1 MCLAVPSKVVHKI
14 DDVMATVEV
23 YGARKNINLMLM
35 SESVEEGEYV
45 LVHAGF
51 AIQKVDE
58 STANEALRLIQ
69 EMADLLEA
77 GIDISDTLKEN
88 FEALIETSVE
98 KLRQWG
104 LEITEKANVSGS
116 TI

>member
-1 MCLAVPSKVVHKI
+1 MCLAVPSKVVHI
-14 DDVMATVEV
+14 LSDVMATVEV

-35 SESVEEGEYV
+35 SDPVEEGQYV

-77 GIDISDTLKEN
+77 EEDPDEACGYPPAGI
-88 FEALIETSVE
+88 FP
-98 KLRQWG
+98 
-104 LEITEKANVSGS
+104 TE
-116 TI
+116 